1 MKDYILLFIS
11 REINKR
17 TMKEIE
23 GKTSKNNAEENT
35 YLYLSTVEFEQLKYL
50 GIIEFNVELFV
61 VNKKDGN
68 DVFFIDEF
76 NMCDVFEHL
85 NRKATIEQLI
95 ELMNDYDLVIK
106 EYVLCTE
113 EFRIQSVV
121 GNDLLIQMTGEK
133 KSAKLIM
140 DRMYDLWNIPDLPV
154 TLELVPKIRPGRL
167 LEISGTEIKIIREMP
182 SPHYL
187 IYWLTQDFEK
197 RLIGNYQEIYP
208 QRFYMY

>member
-1 MKDYILLFIS
+1 
-11 REINKR
+11 
-17 TMKEIE
+17 MKEIE

-61 VNKKDGN
+61 ANKKDGN

-106 EYVLCTE
+106 EYVLCTK

-140 DRMYDLWNIPDLPV
+140 DKLYDLWDIPDLSV

-187 IYWLTQDFEK
+187 IYWLIQDFEK
-197 RLIGNYQEIYP
+197 RLIGKDKEIYP
-208 QRFYMY
+208 QRFYMSL